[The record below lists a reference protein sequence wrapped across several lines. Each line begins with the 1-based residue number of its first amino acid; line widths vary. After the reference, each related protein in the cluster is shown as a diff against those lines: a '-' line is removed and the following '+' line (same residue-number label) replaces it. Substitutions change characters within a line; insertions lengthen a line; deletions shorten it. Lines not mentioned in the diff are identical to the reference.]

1 MNTLMKKWEKI
12 RQMFLKLIRYVITE
26 HFLSRINLLHLIL
39 IGIFSCV
46 VLLVETR
53 EWLDFKLI
61 GTEAKTSCLKNYG
74 LLNYLLF
81 TDNENS
87 ILPLVKPVILYSNG
101 NKLSATLQ
109 KWIIKNLSL
118 SALKCQILWL
128 VMLKWWVAR
137 KVWIKASLKKTSSKY
152 QKYNLHA

>member
-1 MNTLMKKWEKI
+1 MKKWEKI

-46 VLLVETR
+46 VLWVETR

-101 NKLSATLQ
+101 NKLSA
-109 KWIIKNLSL
+109 I
-118 SALKCQILWL
+118 
-128 VMLKWWVAR
+128 
-137 KVWIKASLKKTSSKY
+137 
-152 QKYNLHA
+152 